1 MTTMLYAA
9 YIHPGD
15 ATHAHGV
22 TLPDFPGCFSAAD
35 HWEDIPAKVEEAV
48 ELYFEGEELEIPS
61 PTSLDELRQNPDYV
75 DGVWL
80 LLDLDLT
87 RLRPKAKR
95 INITVPEP
103 LLARIDEYARS
114 HRMTRSGFLASAA
127 AQVMGQSPSDHS
139 QER

>member
-1 MTTMLYAA
+1 MLYAA
-9 YIHPGD
+9 YVHPGD
-15 ATHAHGV
+15 SQHAHGV

-35 HWEDIPAKVEEAV
+35 EWEDIPEKIEEAL
-48 ELYFEGEELEIPS
+48 ELYFEGEDLEIPP
-61 PTSLDELRQNPDYV
+61 PTPLGELQQNSDYA

-95 INITVPEP
+95 INVTLPEP
-103 LLARIDEYARS
+103 LLDRIDEYARA

-127 AQVMGQSPSDHS
+127 AEMMAQSPSGSS
-139 QER
+139 QEP